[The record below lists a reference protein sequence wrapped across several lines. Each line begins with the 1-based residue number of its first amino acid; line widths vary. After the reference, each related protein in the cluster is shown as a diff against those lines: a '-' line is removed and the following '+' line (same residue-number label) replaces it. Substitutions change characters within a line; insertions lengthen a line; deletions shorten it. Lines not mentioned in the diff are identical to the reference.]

1 MDSNYNIIRIQRYL
15 EGMLSKEEMYEIE
28 REALDD
34 PFLSDALEG
43 YRLQAE
49 VNHGKLSLLQQR
61 LAQRIEGK
69 QEEKN
74 RFYFTSQRLAVAS
87 VAAVLFVLAIVLFW
101 MKATMD
107 SSGPAEGLVEKEI
120 FVDLNAALE
129 ISPEFMKDLNQRFQR
144 EWSGALVRV
153 AGGESGASAADPA
166 VEVDGEAGRT
176 ASEIYRLSFDIDAD
190 GRPQNLEVFLIGK
203 EDSQAAPMNQGDVGE
218 VQVEALSIDG
228 DLHAKILNVLKDG
241 PLWEGFQG
249 RRVDLELRI

>member
-15 EGMLSKEEMYEIE
+15 EGRLSKEEMYEIE

-43 YRLQAE
+43 YGMQAE

-87 VAAVLFVLAIVLFW
+87 VAAVLFVLALVLLW
-101 MKATMD
+101 MKATME
-107 SSGPAEGLVEKEI
+107 SSEHMGAAGGEGRVVEKEV

-129 ISPEFMKDLNQRFQR
+129 ISPEFLTDLNQRFQR
-144 EWSGALVRV
+144 EWSGASVSV
-153 AGGESGASAADPA
+153 VGEEAALGAAA
-166 VEVDGEAGRT
+166 
-176 ASEIYRLSFDIDAD
+176 EIYRLSFDIDAD
-190 GRPQNLEVFLIGK
+190 GRARNLEIVSI
-203 EDSQAAPMNQGDVGE
+203 SQGGVGE
-218 VQVEALSIDG
+218 VQVDA
-228 DLHAKILNVLKDG
+228 DLHSRILRILKDG

-249 RRVDLELRI
+249 RSVDLELRM